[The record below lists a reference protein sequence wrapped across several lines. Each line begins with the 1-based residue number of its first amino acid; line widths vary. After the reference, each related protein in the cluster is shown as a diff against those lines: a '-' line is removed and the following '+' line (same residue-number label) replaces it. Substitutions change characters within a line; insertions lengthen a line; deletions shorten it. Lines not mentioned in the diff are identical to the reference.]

1 MTFTKLRDPELHVIL
16 TTVDGESSSA
26 KRRESQLKDTSWR
39 EVQTCRFMNTQDSAG
54 SILDTI
60 LDIGPINLKLQYI
73 QEELDRICTTLPTR
87 TQLAPKSNRFFSLF
101 GFIVAQS

>member
-16 TTVDGESSSA
+16 TTVDGDSSSA

-39 EVQTCRFMNTQDSAG
+39 EVRTCQFMNTQDSAG

-60 LDIGPINLKLQYI
+60 LDIGPIELQYI
-73 QEELDRICTTLPTR
+73 QDELDRICTTLPTR

-101 GFIVAQS
+101 DCIVAQS